1 MKYKYWISNIDGIG
15 NQKLK
20 LIYDNNILPSEIYEE
35 PQILKDRIYGIS
47 DNDIDIITKSKALW
61 NVDEKWG
68 EFHEKSINF
77 VAIDMPEYP
86 DKLRNIH
93 NPPYCLYYIGKLP
106 EKNRKSVGIVGARG
120 RSCYGSEVARKISG
134 ELAKYNID
142 IISGMAKGID
152 ADSHVGALDVHGDT
166 YAVLGCGVDICYPA
180 SNKYIYNRIMDCG
193 GIISEY
199 PPQSAP
205 KQQHFPARNR
215 IISGLSDYIVV
226 IEAREKSGSLIT
238 ADYAMEQGKDVYA
251 VPGRITDSL
260 SGGCNKLIKQ
270 GAGVINNIEE
280 FIKDIIEEDDFH
292 YSQIDFRKNLLEKD
306 ELLVYSLLDFRAIG
320 LSELMDKLPMELYE
334 IINIMDRL
342 CNKGFVREAYPNF
355 YIRTL

>member
-1 MKYKYWISNIDGIG
+1 
-15 NQKLK
+15 
-20 LIYDNNILPSEIYEE
+20 
-35 PQILKDRIYGIS
+35 
-47 DNDIDIITKSKALW
+47 
-61 NVDEKWG
+61 
-68 EFHEKSINF
+68 
-77 VAIDMPEYP
+77 MPEYP

-306 ELLVYSLLDFRAIG
+306 EALVYSLLNFCPIG